1 MVLTPWGRS
10 CLTLCQCSTMWCF
23 DSGDEGAEEVL
34 VQQVAL
40 EELLEGD
47 SEPDAD
53 SSAKIRSGSAQF
65 YFWRPFSIH
74 P

>member
-1 MVLTPWGRS
+1 
-10 CLTLCQCSTMWCF
+10 MWCF

-65 YFWRPFSIH
+65 HFWRPFSIH